1 MYLQSTE
8 ENIHVSWVSTRSLCR
23 ENIINYQ
30 TIVIKKILND
40 IKYYSFKVDIKLYYK
55 DNVNHK

>member
-30 TIVIKKILND
+30 TIVIKKNTKRYQILL
-40 IKYYSFKVDIKLYYK
+40 I
-55 DNVNHK
+55 